1 MQRKEKLRRVDGDNF
16 FVEHVGSAVGGI
28 HAAEAVEKIRS
39 GQLAGEAETGA
50 VREVAVSGEE
60 NPAIEIPDGAFGAF
74 ACFFWFFLFAR
85 FVFDARLQSS
95 SVYGG
100 EKKERGT
107 EKRFGEK
114 SEHQLVPEE
123 DFSAGRG
130 WRRRK
135 EISPT

>member
-1 MQRKEKLRRVDGDNF
+1 GE
-16 FVEHVGSAVGGI
+16 EGGEEI
-28 HAAEAVEKIRS
+28 SS
-39 GQLAGEAETGA
+39 GQLAGDAEAGA
-50 VREVAVSGEE
+50 GREVAGSGDE

-74 ACFFWFFLFAR
+74 ACFLWFFLLAR
-85 FVFDARLQSS
+85 SVFDARLQTS
-95 SVYGG
+95 SVYCG